1 MVLRMQAASGKMAP
15 AVGARELSMK
25 KFLALIAVLASVA
38 WPAKAALDVGTRA
51 PDFTAAAALA
61 GKPFSFSLAASLA
74 MGPVVL
80 YFFPAAFT
88 TGCSIEA
95 HDFAEAM
102 PRFEA
107 LGASVLGVSTDDIE
121 TLTRFS
127 VQACQG
133 RFPVAS
139 DAGKSVVKA
148 YDAAMTVRP
157 EYANRLSYVIAP
169 NGSVLYSYAS
179 LNPDKHV
186 ENTLDALRQWQAGKG
201 AK

>member
-148 YDAAMTVRP
+148 YDAAMTARP
-157 EYANRLSYVIAP
+157 EYANRISYVIAP